1 MILNVAGDVHKMS
14 FKLSSNPGFFL
25 LVISL
30 ILFIIFTGCTTPQ
43 NATTSEENKVIR
55 VSCTI
60 PPQEEFIR
68 AVGGD
73 KVQITVMVPPGASP
87 HTFEPNPSQIASLE
101 SADLYL
107 ALGSGIEF
115 EERWLSKIR
124 EMYPN
129 LIIVNL
135 SENITLLPN
144 TEHNHE
150 EIIAGNAD
158 ETGSEHEGEGATDPH
173 VWLSLKNAA
182 VIVNATCDGLSNI
195 KPDKKDEFVHNRDIY
210 LNSLSDLDK
219 SVRKSLE
226 NIPSRIILVYHPAFG
241 YFCRDYNL
249 TQLSIEKNGHEPTGK
264 TLGDIIKTAR
274 EENITF
280 VFTEPEFSPKGA
292 EILAKEI
299 NGTVVLISP
308 LAGDYLKNMQYI
320 AESMA
325 RT

>member
-14 FKLSSNPGFFL
+14 FKLSLTPGFFL
-25 LVISL
+25 LVFYL

-55 VSCTI
+55 VACTI

-73 KVQITVMVPPGASP
+73 KVHVTVMVPPGASP

-124 EMYPN
+124 EMYPH

-135 SENITLLPN
+135 SENIMLLPN
-144 TEHNHE
+144 TEDHHE
-150 EIIAGNAD
+150 ETVAGD
-158 ETGSEHEGEGATDPH
+158 PEETGSEHESEGATDPH

-182 VIVNATCDGLSNI
+182 VIVNATCDGLSEI
-195 KPDKKDEFVHNRDIY
+195 KPDKKDEFAHNRDIY

-264 TLGDIIKTAR
+264 TLGDIIKMAR

-280 VFTEPEFSPKGA
+280 VFTEPEFSPNGA

-308 LAGDYLKNMQYI
+308 LAGDYLKNMQSI
-320 AESMA
+320 AENIA
-325 RT
+325 KT